1 MTDEDYGR
9 YGADVSFVGSLYTEK
24 CRYDT
29 LLAARQPL
37 ACQEPERTWV
47 IPTVVCKNKNQDEWY
62 VDEEAYAHTLIGD
75 GVIEYKLLTQVLK
88 DGTATISG
96 IRYEGLYLLKMFLEK
111 ALELPRKAAGVD
123 PIAGLVIAVSTLD
136 VKLMDSLLYC
146 ADYLEIPR
154 ERVHIISHTESF
166 IYYVMSQ
173 KKELW
178 VNQVGMFDFRD
189 SRITY
194 YQMQADRLKRPAI
207 VKVAEKDYSDYA
219 QLFISGEQT
228 DEEKSSIFEVMVHG
242 AIHGQIITSLYMT
255 GAGFENDFAADVMKK
270 LCVGRHL
277 FKGDNLYVCG
287 ACYMARE
294 LGGERRLDDVVYLG
308 EDIVTSDLT
317 IQVYADAQER
327 ELPLVRAGTAW
338 YHIEKEMDL
347 IQDGDQELAV
357 CIKNVVT
364 KKQSVRLIPMDG
376 ILGRTDRRAR
386 VGIQIRFSGPDRCIM
401 TLRDKGFG
409 EFFPSSYRIW
419 EETITL

>member
-1 MTDEDYGR
+1 MSQRTLY
-9 YGADVSFVGSLYTEK
+9 VGLDIRDDITQIAVLEPSKEGPDILMAGGEGGGQTMNIKTEV
-24 CRYDT
+24 
-29 LLAARQPL
+29 
-37 ACQEPERTWV
+37 E
-47 IPTVVCKNKNQDEWY
+47 IP
-62 VDEEAYAHTLIGD
+62 G
-75 GVIEYKLLTQVLK
+75 
-88 DGTATISG
+88 SG
-96 IRYEGLYLLKMFLEK
+96 LRVQGFLEK
-111 ALELPRKAAGVD
+111 IYRQETIYADGRKSNPVNILAAFLRRTLSLTKKKYPSESIRMLVVTTEYRELSFITTVYKALEKLGIGKDRA
-123 PIAGLVIAVSTLD
+123 LV
-136 VKLMDSLLYC
+136 
-146 ADYLEIPR
+146 ADRGQSY
-154 ERVHIISHTESF
+154 V
-166 IYYVMSQ
+166 YYVMSQ

-228 DEEKSSIFEVMVHG
+228 DEEKSSIFEGMVHG

-347 IQDGDQELAV
+347 IPDGDQELAV

>member
-1 MTDEDYGR
+1 MSQRTLY
-9 YGADVSFVGSLYTEK
+9 VGLDIRDDITQIAVLEPSKEGPDILMAGGEGGGQTMNIKTEV
-24 CRYDT
+24 
-29 LLAARQPL
+29 
-37 ACQEPERTWV
+37 E
-47 IPTVVCKNKNQDEWY
+47 IP
-62 VDEEAYAHTLIGD
+62 G
-75 GVIEYKLLTQVLK
+75 
-88 DGTATISG
+88 SG
-96 IRYEGLYLLKMFLEK
+96 LRVQGFLEK
-111 ALELPRKAAGVD
+111 IYRQETIYADGRKSNPVNILAAFLRRTLSLTKKKYPSESIRMLVVTTEYRELSFITTVYKALEKLGIGKDRA
-123 PIAGLVIAVSTLD
+123 LV
-136 VKLMDSLLYC
+136 
-146 ADYLEIPR
+146 ADRGQSY
-154 ERVHIISHTESF
+154 V
-166 IYYVMSQ
+166 YYVMSQ

-207 VKVAEKDYSDYA
+207 VEVTEKDYSDYA

-228 DEEKSSIFEVMVHG
+228 DEEKSSIFEGMVHG

-347 IQDGDQELAV
+347 IPDGDQELAV

>member
-1 MTDEDYGR
+1 MMSQRTLY
-9 YGADVSFVGSLYTEK
+9 VGLDIRDDITQIAVLEPSKEGPDILMAGGEGGGQTMNIKTEV
-24 CRYDT
+24 
-29 LLAARQPL
+29 
-37 ACQEPERTWV
+37 E
-47 IPTVVCKNKNQDEWY
+47 IP
-62 VDEEAYAHTLIGD
+62 G
-75 GVIEYKLLTQVLK
+75 
-88 DGTATISG
+88 SG
-96 IRYEGLYLLKMFLEK
+96 LRVQGFLEK
-111 ALELPRKAAGVD
+111 IYRQETIYADGRKSNPVNILAAFLRRTLSLTKKKYPSESIRMLVVTTEYRELSFITTVYKALEKLGIGKDRA
-123 PIAGLVIAVSTLD
+123 LV
-136 VKLMDSLLYC
+136 
-146 ADYLEIPR
+146 ADRGQSY
-154 ERVHIISHTESF
+154 V
-166 IYYVMSQ
+166 YYVMSQ

-207 VKVAEKDYSDYA
+207 VKVTEKDYSDYA

-228 DEEKSSIFEVMVHG
+228 DEEKSSIFEGMVHG

-347 IQDGDQELAV
+347 IPDGDQELAV

-409 EFFPSSYRIW
+409 ELFPSSYRIW

>member
-1 MTDEDYGR
+1 MSQRTLY
-9 YGADVSFVGSLYTEK
+9 VGLDIRDDITQIAVLEPSKEGPDILMAGGEGGGQTMNIKTEV
-24 CRYDT
+24 
-29 LLAARQPL
+29 
-37 ACQEPERTWV
+37 E
-47 IPTVVCKNKNQDEWY
+47 IP
-62 VDEEAYAHTLIGD
+62 G
-75 GVIEYKLLTQVLK
+75 
-88 DGTATISG
+88 SG
-96 IRYEGLYLLKMFLEK
+96 LRVQGFLEK
-111 ALELPRKAAGVD
+111 IYQQETIYADGRKSNPVNILAAFLRRTLSLTKKKYPSESIRMLVVTTEYRELSFITTVYKALEKLGIGKDRA
-123 PIAGLVIAVSTLD
+123 LV
-136 VKLMDSLLYC
+136 
-146 ADYLEIPR
+146 ADRGQSY
-154 ERVHIISHTESF
+154 V
-166 IYYVMSQ
+166 YYVMSQ

-207 VKVAEKDYSDYA
+207 VKVTEKDYSDYA

-228 DEEKSSIFEVMVHG
+228 DEEKSSIFEGMVHG

-347 IQDGDQELAV
+347 IPDGDQELAV

>member
-1 MTDEDYGR
+1 MSQRTLYVGLDIRDDITQIAVLEPSKEGPDILM
-9 YGADVSFVGSLYTEK
+9 ADGEGGGQTINIKTEVEIPGS
-24 CRYDT
+24 
-29 LLAARQPL
+29 
-37 ACQEPERTWV
+37 
-47 IPTVVCKNKNQDEWY
+47 
-62 VDEEAYAHTLIGD
+62 
-75 GVIEYKLLTQVLK
+75 
-88 DGTATISG
+88 
-96 IRYEGLYLLKMFLEK
+96 GLRVQGFLEK
-111 ALELPRKAAGVD
+111 IYRQETIYADGRKSNPVNILAAFLRRTLSLTKKKYPSESIRMLVVTTEYREL
-123 PIAGLVIAVSTLD
+123 
-136 VKLMDSLLYC
+136 
-146 ADYLEIPR
+146 
-154 ERVHIISHTESF
+154 SF
-166 IYYVMSQ
+166 ITTVYKALKKLGIGKDRALVADRGQSYVYYVMSQ

-207 VKVAEKDYSDYA
+207 VKVTEKDYSDYA

-228 DEEKSSIFEVMVHG
+228 DEEKSSIFEGMVHG

-294 LGGERRLDDVVYLG
+294 LGGEQRLDDVVYLG

-347 IQDGDQELAV
+347 IPDGDQELAV

-376 ILGRTDRRAR
+376 ILGRTERRAR

>member
-1 MTDEDYGR
+1 MSQRTLY
-9 YGADVSFVGSLYTEK
+9 VGLDIRDDITQIAVLEPSKEGPDILMAGGEGGGQTMNIKTEV
-24 CRYDT
+24 
-29 LLAARQPL
+29 
-37 ACQEPERTWV
+37 E
-47 IPTVVCKNKNQDEWY
+47 IP
-62 VDEEAYAHTLIGD
+62 G
-75 GVIEYKLLTQVLK
+75 
-88 DGTATISG
+88 SG
-96 IRYEGLYLLKMFLEK
+96 LRVQGFLEK
-111 ALELPRKAAGVD
+111 IYRQETIYADGRKSNPVNILAAFLRRTLSLTKKKYPSESIRMLVVTTEYRELSFITTVYKALEKLGIGKDRA
-123 PIAGLVIAVSTLD
+123 LV
-136 VKLMDSLLYC
+136 
-146 ADYLEIPR
+146 ADRGQSY
-154 ERVHIISHTESF
+154 V
-166 IYYVMSQ
+166 YYVMSQ

-228 DEEKSSIFEVMVHG
+228 DEEKSSIFEGMVHG

-287 ACYMARE
+287 ACYMATE
-294 LGGERRLDDVVYLG
+294 LGGERRLDDGVYLG

-347 IQDGDQELAV
+347 IPDGDQELAV

>member
-1 MTDEDYGR
+1 MMSQRTLY
-9 YGADVSFVGSLYTEK
+9 VGLDIRDDITQIAVLEPSKEGPDILMAGGEGGGQTMNIKTEV
-24 CRYDT
+24 
-29 LLAARQPL
+29 
-37 ACQEPERTWV
+37 E
-47 IPTVVCKNKNQDEWY
+47 IP
-62 VDEEAYAHTLIGD
+62 G
-75 GVIEYKLLTQVLK
+75 
-88 DGTATISG
+88 SG
-96 IRYEGLYLLKMFLEK
+96 LRVQGFLEK
-111 ALELPRKAAGVD
+111 IYRQETIYADGRKSNPVNILAAFLRRTLSLTKKKYPSESIRMLVVTTEYRELSFITTVYKALEKLGIGKDRA
-123 PIAGLVIAVSTLD
+123 LV
-136 VKLMDSLLYC
+136 
-146 ADYLEIPR
+146 ADRGQSY
-154 ERVHIISHTESF
+154 V
-166 IYYVMSQ
+166 YYVMSQ

-228 DEEKSSIFEVMVHG
+228 DEEKSSIFEGMVHG

-347 IQDGDQELAV
+347 IPDGDQELAV

>member
-1 MTDEDYGR
+1 MSQRTLY
-9 YGADVSFVGSLYTEK
+9 VGLDIRDDITQIAVLEPSKEGPDILMAGGEGGGQTMNIKTEV
-24 CRYDT
+24 
-29 LLAARQPL
+29 
-37 ACQEPERTWV
+37 E
-47 IPTVVCKNKNQDEWY
+47 IP
-62 VDEEAYAHTLIGD
+62 G
-75 GVIEYKLLTQVLK
+75 
-88 DGTATISG
+88 SG
-96 IRYEGLYLLKMFLEK
+96 LRVQGFLEK
-111 ALELPRKAAGVD
+111 IYRQETIYADGRKSNPVNILAAFLRRTLSLTKKKYPSESIRMLVVTTEYRELSFITTVYKALEKLGIGKDRA
-123 PIAGLVIAVSTLD
+123 LV
-136 VKLMDSLLYC
+136 
-146 ADYLEIPR
+146 ADRGQSY
-154 ERVHIISHTESF
+154 V
-166 IYYVMSQ
+166 YYVMSQ

-207 VKVAEKDYSDYA
+207 VKVTEKDYSDYA

-228 DEEKSSIFEVMVHG
+228 DEEKSSIFEGMVHG

-270 LCVGRHL
+270 LSVGRHL

-347 IQDGDQELAV
+347 IPDGDQELAV

>member
-1 MTDEDYGR
+1 MSQRTLY
-9 YGADVSFVGSLYTEK
+9 VGLDIRDDITQIAVLEPSKEGPDILMAGGEGGGQTMNIKTEV
-24 CRYDT
+24 
-29 LLAARQPL
+29 
-37 ACQEPERTWV
+37 E
-47 IPTVVCKNKNQDEWY
+47 IP
-62 VDEEAYAHTLIGD
+62 G
-75 GVIEYKLLTQVLK
+75 
-88 DGTATISG
+88 SG
-96 IRYEGLYLLKMFLEK
+96 LRVQGFLEK
-111 ALELPRKAAGVD
+111 IYRQETIYADGRKSNPVNILAAFLRRTLSLTKKKYPSESIRMLVVTTEYRELSFITTVYKALEKLGIGKDRA
-123 PIAGLVIAVSTLD
+123 LV
-136 VKLMDSLLYC
+136 
-146 ADYLEIPR
+146 ADRGQSY
-154 ERVHIISHTESF
+154 V
-166 IYYVMSQ
+166 YYVMSQ

-207 VKVAEKDYSDYA
+207 VKVTEKDYSDYA

-228 DEEKSSIFEVMVHG
+228 DEEKSSIFEGMVHG

-317 IQVYADAQER
+317 IQVYEDAQER

-347 IQDGDQELAV
+347 IPDGDQELAV

>member
-1 MTDEDYGR
+1 MSQRTLY
-9 YGADVSFVGSLYTEK
+9 VGLDIRDDITQIAVLEPSKEGPDILMAGGEGGGQTMNIKTEV
-24 CRYDT
+24 
-29 LLAARQPL
+29 
-37 ACQEPERTWV
+37 E
-47 IPTVVCKNKNQDEWY
+47 IP
-62 VDEEAYAHTLIGD
+62 G
-75 GVIEYKLLTQVLK
+75 
-88 DGTATISG
+88 SG
-96 IRYEGLYLLKMFLEK
+96 LRVQGFLEK
-111 ALELPRKAAGVD
+111 IYRQETIYADGRKSNPVNILAAFLRRTLSLTKKKYPSESIRMLVVTTEYRELSFITTVYKALEKLGIGKDRA
-123 PIAGLVIAVSTLD
+123 LV
-136 VKLMDSLLYC
+136 
-146 ADYLEIPR
+146 ADRGQSY
-154 ERVHIISHTESF
+154 V
-166 IYYVMSQ
+166 YYVMSQ

-207 VKVAEKDYSDYA
+207 VKVTEKDYSAYA

-228 DEEKSSIFEVMVHG
+228 DEEKSSIFEGMVHG

-347 IQDGDQELAV
+347 IPDGDQELAV

>member
-1 MTDEDYGR
+1 MSQRTLY
-9 YGADVSFVGSLYTEK
+9 VGLDIRDDITQIAVLEPSKEGPDILMAGGEGGGQTMNIKTEV
-24 CRYDT
+24 
-29 LLAARQPL
+29 
-37 ACQEPERTWV
+37 E
-47 IPTVVCKNKNQDEWY
+47 IP
-62 VDEEAYAHTLIGD
+62 G
-75 GVIEYKLLTQVLK
+75 
-88 DGTATISG
+88 SG
-96 IRYEGLYLLKMFLEK
+96 LRVQGFLEK
-111 ALELPRKAAGVD
+111 IYRQETIYADGRKSNPVNILAAFLRRTLSLTKKKYPSESIRMLVVTTEYRELSFITTVYKALEKLGIGKDRA
-123 PIAGLVIAVSTLD
+123 LV
-136 VKLMDSLLYC
+136 
-146 ADYLEIPR
+146 ADRGQSY
-154 ERVHIISHTESF
+154 V
-166 IYYVMSQ
+166 YYVMSQ
-173 KKELW
+173 TKELW

-228 DEEKSSIFEVMVHG
+228 DEEKSSIFEGMVHG

-347 IQDGDQELAV
+347 IPDGDQELAV

>member
-1 MTDEDYGR
+1 MSQRTLY
-9 YGADVSFVGSLYTEK
+9 VGLDIRDDITQIAVLEPSKEGPDILMAGGEGGGQTMNIKTEV
-24 CRYDT
+24 
-29 LLAARQPL
+29 
-37 ACQEPERTWV
+37 E
-47 IPTVVCKNKNQDEWY
+47 IP
-62 VDEEAYAHTLIGD
+62 G
-75 GVIEYKLLTQVLK
+75 
-88 DGTATISG
+88 SG
-96 IRYEGLYLLKMFLEK
+96 LRVQGFLEK
-111 ALELPRKAAGVD
+111 IYRQETIYADGRKSNPVNILAAFLRRTLSLTKKKYPSESIRMLVVTTEYRELSFITTVYKALEKLGIGKDRA
-123 PIAGLVIAVSTLD
+123 LV
-136 VKLMDSLLYC
+136 
-146 ADYLEIPR
+146 ADRGQSY
-154 ERVHIISHTESF
+154 V
-166 IYYVMSQ
+166 YYVMSQ

-207 VKVAEKDYSDYA
+207 VKVTEKDYSDYA

-228 DEEKSSIFEVMVHG
+228 DEEKSSIFEGMVHG

-347 IQDGDQELAV
+347 IPDGDQELAV

-409 EFFPSSYRIW
+409 ELFPSSYRIW

>member
-1 MTDEDYGR
+1 MSQRKLYVGLDIRNDITQIAVLEPSKEKPEVLMAGGEGGGQTINIKTEVEIPGSGLRVQGFIEKIYQEETVYADGR
-9 YGADVSFVGSLYTEK
+9 KSNPVNI
-24 CRYDT
+24 
-29 LLAARQPL
+29 LAAFLRKTLSLTKKKYPSESIRML
-37 ACQEPERTWV
+37 VVTTEYREINFIT
-47 IPTVVCKNKNQDEWY
+47 TVY
-62 VDEEAYAHTLIGD
+62 
-75 GVIEYKLLTQVLK
+75 
-88 DGTATISG
+88 
-96 IRYEGLYLLKMFLEK
+96 K
-111 ALELPRKAAGVD
+111 ALEKLGIGKDRA
-123 PIAGLVIAVSTLD
+123 LV
-136 VKLMDSLLYC
+136 
-146 ADYLEIPR
+146 ADRGQSY
-154 ERVHIISHTESF
+154 V
-166 IYYVMSQ
+166 YYVMSQ

-194 YQMQADRLKRPAI
+194 YQMQADRLKRPALAQ
-207 VKVAEKDYSDYA
+207 VAEKDYSDYA

-228 DEEKSSIFEVMVHG
+228 DEEKASIFEGMVHG

-255 GAGFENDFAADVMKK
+255 GAGFENGFAADVMKK

-294 LGGERRLDDVVYLG
+294 LGGEQRLDDVVYLG
-308 EDIVTSDLT
+308 EDIVTSDFT

-347 IQDGDQELAV
+347 IPDGDQELAV

-386 VGIQIRFSGPDRCIM
+386 VGIQIRFSGPDRCII